1 MSKKLILIFIFV
13 MVLSPLAAAHAQDSD
28 ILVMAYGE
36 THNGTLA
43 SVEQGNIYSFVGS
56 AGDQI
61 VIDATSAKVDTYLRL
76 GDSEGAILTE
86 NDNADTSTK
95 DARIEYTLTAKGTY
109 YFAVVGYSTGAYTV
123 SLNLA
128 TTQSSGQDE
137 ALVAIAYGETA
148 KGSLANADDGVVYM
162 FSGKAGDQITLQASS
177 TDTDVYLW
185 LGDGEA
191 NELATNDD
199 IAADNLNAQIDFV
212 LPADGD
218 YLVVVMAY
226 DAGTYTL
233 TLSSAKQSASNQN
246 TGSTNNFPMIAYGD
260 TVEGTTIDLENPV
273 IYGFTGAAG
282 DVVTIQASSTVV
294 DTYLIV
300 VDAETNLVGENDD
313 VSKSDT
319 NAALEVTLPADGTYY
334 IGVLGYS
341 SGPFS
346 MTISTG
352 KGGGVTSNVS
362 QLMGGKF
369 AAPPA
374 EGN

>member
-13 MVLSPLAAAHAQDSD
+13 MALSPLAAAHAQDSD

-199 IAADNLNAQIDFV
+199 IASNDLNAQIDFV
-212 LPADGD
+212 LPGDGD

-246 TGSTNNFPMIAYGD
+246 TGNTNSYPMIAYGD

-273 IYGFTGAAG
+273 IYEFTGTAG
-282 DVVTIQASSTVV
+282 DVVTIQTSSTVV
-294 DTYLIV
+294 DTYLLV

-313 VSKSDT
+313 VSSKDT

>member
-13 MVLSPLAAAHAQDSD
+13 MALSPLAAAHAQDSD

-162 FSGKAGDQITLQASS
+162 FSGKAGDQIT
-177 TDTDVYLW
+177 
-185 LGDGEA
+185 
-191 NELATNDD
+191 
-199 IAADNLNAQIDFV
+199 
-212 LPADGD
+212 
-218 YLVVVMAY
+218 
-226 DAGTYTL
+226 
-233 TLSSAKQSASNQN
+233 
-246 TGSTNNFPMIAYGD
+246 
-260 TVEGTTIDLENPV
+260 
-273 IYGFTGAAG
+273 
-282 DVVTIQASSTVV
+282 
-294 DTYLIV
+294 
-300 VDAETNLVGENDD
+300 
-313 VSKSDT
+313 
-319 NAALEVTLPADGTYY
+319 
-334 IGVLGYS
+334 
-341 SGPFS
+341 
-346 MTISTG
+346 
-352 KGGGVTSNVS
+352 
-362 QLMGGKF
+362 
-369 AAPPA
+369 
-374 EGN
+374 